1 MVPQWQW
8 DFLIFVDQKIAIRGI
23 LVTIRTIKYGLYIG
37 GDVWI
42 NDHFLRGDNGTGA
55 MERNSLIPRRHLR
68 KYVEQHQMGMT
79 YSWVLP
85 ACRTKMVTVKPGEG
99 YPRARTTIFLT
110 FLRTWKFQNK
120 KLKRERRKKSSLRI
134 KNKSSPNSLFPTLL
148 LQREKENETGRVS
161 KLALLSE
168 VLWLLHE
175 DLFSRP
181 LWDEKP
187 REIKQWPELLCL
199 LSALLWSCHK
209 QQRKKDSVSIW
220 PLSIGSADSGPKGQ
234 SERLLRLLLLN
245 TQASRPLCDVV
256 TEMGSWTL
264 KSWRAAICSSPFRVG
279 SESLLF

>member
-8 DFLIFVDQKIAIRGI
+8 DFLIFVDQNIAIRGI
-23 LVTIRTIKYGLYIG
+23 LVTIRTIKYGLHIG

-55 MERNSLIPRRHLR
+55 MERNSLIPRRHLQ
-68 KYVEQHQMGMT
+68 KYVEKHQMDVT
-79 YSWVLP
+79 YSPVLP

-99 YPRARTTIFLT
+99 YPRVRTTILLT

-120 KLKRERRKKSSLRI
+120 KLKRKRRKKSSLRI
-134 KNKSSPNSLFPTLL
+134 KNESSPNSLFPTLL

-168 VLWLLHE
+168 VLWLL
-175 DLFSRP
+175 

-187 REIKQWPELLCL
+187 RETKQWPELLCL

-209 QQRKKDSVSIW
+209 QQRKKYSVSIW
-220 PLSIGSADSGPKGQ
+220 PLPMGSAQWP
-234 SERLLRLLLLN
+234 
-245 TQASRPLCDVV
+245 
-256 TEMGSWTL
+256 
-264 KSWRAAICSSPFRVG
+264 
-279 SESLLF
+279 